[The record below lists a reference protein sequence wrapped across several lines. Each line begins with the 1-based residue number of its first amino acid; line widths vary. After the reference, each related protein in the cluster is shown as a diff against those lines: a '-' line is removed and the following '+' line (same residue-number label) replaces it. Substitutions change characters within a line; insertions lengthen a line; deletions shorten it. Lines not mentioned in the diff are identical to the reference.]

1 MTNCCGNP
9 ECKRPFGLVRR
20 SWYFQQF
27 CSAKC
32 REIFKRQQ
40 ERNRTYWKW
49 LYNCPST
56 VGRGKKL
63 IQPQGEADTQGAI
76 MTTVYAMLVGAILA
90 WAPTVLVFIYIV
102 RDMRNTRSLD

>member
-1 MTNCCGNP
+1 MQAPLRAGP
-9 ECKRPFGLVRR
+9 AQLVLRAVLLDEVPRGLQAAAGAQPGLLEMALQMSR
-20 SWYFQQF
+20 
-27 CSAKC
+27 
-32 REIFKRQQ
+32 
-40 ERNRTYWKW
+40 
-49 LYNCPST
+49 T

-63 IQPQGEADTQGAI
+63 IQPRGGADTQGAI